1 MHDLKYA
8 LRVLV
13 KNPGFTAI
21 AVLTLALG
29 IGANTAIFSVVDAV
43 LLRPLPYPQ
52 VDRLVFLW
60 STMPSQGVAISGSAL
75 PDYQGWR
82 DRNQVFDGLA
92 GFYYGDFNL
101 STTGD
106 APERIQGAYVTAN
119 LFQVLRVSPATGR
132 LFAPE
137 EEQFGKNRVVLLSDK
152 LWQRRFAANPN
163 VVGREIRL
171 GGESYTIAGVMPR
184 GLPFFDNLPEVELWT
199 PIAFAANDNLAT
211 RNNHFINLVGRL
223 KPGVSVAQAQA
234 DVSAIAKAFEQE
246 DPSNKGIGAS
256 VVPLQE
262 QLSGDSRQALLV
274 LLGAVGFV
282 LLVACVNVANLLL
295 ARATA
300 RSKELAVRASL
311 GASRSRI
318 VRQVIVECLPLAL
331 IGGAGGALLAA
342 WGIDLISTLLPDSLP
357 RGNAIGVNARVLGFT
372 FALALGTI
380 VIFGLLPA
388 LQVARTDLRD
398 LLNEGAGAGLGTRKQ
413 GRMRRLLVVAEVA
426 LALVLLA
433 GSGLMIRTFIKLRQ
447 VDVGF
452 NARNVVTM
460 RVPLPDAKYAL
471 PLSAT
476 DPREPAGLA
485 FSEQLLS
492 RVASVPGVKAAT
504 VATALPLGAGQ
515 EWGKFLSIEG
525 RPAPPSLDQVPLVRF
540 ALVSPDYFGT
550 FDITVRQG
558 RSFNDSDKSN
568 SQPVAIVNE
577 TLAQRFFAGQDP
589 VGQTIWMGPP
599 EHLLPPDAAT
609 PENRFIRRTIVG
621 VVSDV
626 KGRSLNVDSPSLV
639 YAPLNQ
645 YRREGWSN
653 SLMLAVQTTAPPESV
668 VSAIRQQVR
677 SLDADQPITNVR
689 TMEELLS
696 RALSSTKFSLWL
708 LGLFAGLSL
717 LLAAIGIYGVMVT
730 VVTQRTRE
738 IGLRM
743 ALGAQRTDILRLVI
757 SQGMV
762 PVIAGIVVGLAA
774 AIGLTRLMSALL
786 FGVSAT
792 DFATFVTVALTL
804 GAIGLFASY
813 LPARRATKVDPLVAL
828 KYD

>member
-1 MHDLKYA
+1 MHDLRYA

-13 KNPGFTAI
+13 KNPGFTAV
-21 AVLTLALG
+21 AVLTLAVG

-43 LLRPLPYPQ
+43 LLRPLPYPE

-60 STMPSQGVAISGSAL
+60 STWPAQGVATSGSAF
-75 PDYQGWR
+75 PDYNGWR

-101 STTGD
+101 STTDD

-119 LFQVLRVSPATGR
+119 LFQVLRISPAAGR

-137 EEQFGKNRVVLLSDK
+137 EEQFGKHHVVLLSDK
-152 LWQRRFAANPN
+152 LWRRRFAANPN
-163 VVGREIRL
+163 VVGREIHL
-171 GGESYTIAGVMPR
+171 AGENYTIAGVMPR

-199 PIAFAANDNLAT
+199 PIAFAPNDNMAT

-223 KPGVSVAQAQA
+223 KPGVTVAQAQA
-234 DVSAIAKAFEQE
+234 DVSAIARAFAEE
-246 DPSNKGIGAS
+246 DPSSKGIGAAI
-256 VVPLQE
+256 VPLQE
-262 QLSGDSRQALLV
+262 QISGDSRPALLV
-274 LLGAVGFV
+274 LLGAVAFV

-295 ARATA
+295 ARATS

-311 GASRSRI
+311 GASRARI
-318 VRQVIVECLPLAL
+318 VRQVVIECLPLAL
-331 IGGAGGALLAA
+331 IGGACGALLAT

-357 RGNAIGVNARVLGFT
+357 RGNEIGVNARVLGFT

-388 LQVARTDLRD
+388 FQVARTDLRE

-433 GSGLMIRTFIKLRQ
+433 GSGLMIRTFMKLRQ

-460 RVPLPDAKYAL
+460 RVPLPDAKYPP
-471 PLSAT
+471 PLSAN
-476 DPREPAGLA
+476 DPRDPAGLA
-485 FSEQLLS
+485 FSEQLLNRIS
-492 RVASVPGVKAAT
+492 SVPGVQAAT
-504 VATALPLGAGQ
+504 VATVLPLGAGQ
-515 EWGKFLSIEG
+515 DWGKFLSIEG

-540 ALVSPDYFGT
+540 ALVSPDYFRA
-550 FDITVRQG
+550 FDIAVHQG
-558 RSFNDSDKSN
+558 RSFTGSDKSK
-568 SQPVAIVNE
+568 SQPVAIINE
-577 TLAQRFFAGQDP
+577 TLAKRFFNGQNP
-589 VGQTIWMGPP
+589 VGQTLWMGAP
-599 EHLLPPDAAT
+599 EHLLPPDAQT

-626 KGRSLNVDSPSLV
+626 KGRSLNLEVPALV
-639 YAPLNQ
+639 YAPLTQ
-645 YRREGWSN
+645 YRREGWTN
-653 SLMLAVQTTAPPESV
+653 SLMLAVQTATAPESV
-668 VSAIRQQVR
+668 VSAIREQVR

-689 TMEELLS
+689 TMDELLS
-696 RALSSTKFSLWL
+696 RSLSSTKFSLWL
-708 LGLFAGLSL
+708 LASFAGLSL

-743 ALGAQRTDILRLVI
+743 ALGAQRIDIMRLVI

-762 PVIAGIVVGLAA
+762 PVIVGIVVGLAA
-774 AIGLTRLMSALL
+774 AIGLTRLMSTLL
-786 FGVSAT
+786 FGVKPT
-792 DFATFVTVALTL
+792 DFATFVTVALVLAT
-804 GAIGLFASY
+804 IGVLASY

-828 KYD
+828 KGE